1 MIIEIINLTINL
13 LLLIV
18 NRAGHWIIYFSFSI
32 KINIKYISW
41 VEKKKKRLT
50 IIVKTMLF
58 NACIV
63 LWLLL
68 HLIINIYY

>member
-41 VEKKKKRLT
+41 VEKKKKD
-50 IIVKTMLF
+50 
-58 NACIV
+58 
-63 LWLLL
+63 
-68 HLIINIYY
+68 